1 MTRYTL
7 AQIKESYVQK
17 KEWEKQFPINYF
29 FVRPLSFCL
38 TYLVLKVTRNPAIV
52 AIFGFVLGLIGCF
65 LLVCSFIW
73 SIWPGIVFICLY
85 SISDA
90 VDGNVARTTQDVT
103 LFGKYLD
110 GLLGELIDGSYFFFL
125 GIGLYCSGVGA
136 KDTVFSTFIQTHSQV
151 IPLFLGSV
159 ILISK
164 LWAALF
170 RNLYEIYKARKDGL
184 APFNDFQAKSII
196 GKSKYHDRWYFLV
209 FINLESLNTQ
219 LLLLILFAALRIEI
233 WFLVLFA
240 SFFVGR
246 ALLYLVFYFAR
257 TRSKLMNTVQRF

>member
-1 MTRYTL
+1 MKKYTL
-7 AQIKESYVQK
+7 AQIKESYIQK
-17 KEWEKQFPINYF
+17 KEWEKQFPINHF
-29 FVRPLSFCL
+29 FVRPLSFYL

-73 SIWPGIVFICLY
+73 SIWPGIVFICFY

-90 VDGNVARTTQDVT
+90 VDGNVARTTQNVT

-110 GLLGELIDGSYFFFL
+110 GFLGELIDGSYVFFL
-125 GIGLYCSGVGA
+125 GIGLYCSGVGT
-136 KDTVFSTFIQTHSQV
+136 KDPVFSTLIQTHSQV

-164 LWAALF
+164 LWATIF
-170 RNLYEIYKARKDGL
+170 RNLYDIYKAQKDGI
-184 APFNDFQAKSII
+184 APFNASQSTTII
-196 GKSKYHDRWYFLV
+196 GKSRYHDRWHFRI

-219 LLLLILFAALRIEI
+219 LLLLILFAALGIEI

-240 SFFVGR
+240 CFFAGR

-257 TRSKLMNTVQRF
+257 TKSKLME

>member
-1 MTRYTL
+1 MKKYTL
-7 AQIKESYVQK
+7 AQIKEPYVQK

-29 FVRPLSFCL
+29 FVRPLSFYL
-38 TYLVLKVTRNPAIV
+38 TYLVLKVTQDPAKV
-52 AIFGFVLGLIGCF
+52 AIFGFCLGIIGCSF
-65 LLVCSFIW
+65 LATSHLFSLWPGLLLVI
-73 SIWPGIVFICLY
+73 LY

-90 VDGNVARTTQDVT
+90 VDGNVARTTQNVT

-125 GIGLYCSGVGA
+125 GIGLYCSGVGT
-136 KDTVFSTFIQTHSQV
+136 KDPVFSTLIQTHSQV

-164 LWAALF
+164 LWATLF
-170 RNLYEIYKARKDGL
+170 RNLHGIYKAQKDGL
-184 APFNDFQAKSII
+184 APLNDSQPKSII
-196 GKSKYHDRWYFLV
+196 GKSKYHDRWYFRI

-240 SFFVGR
+240 CFFVGR

-257 TRSKLMNTVQRF
+257 TKSKLMNTVQRF